1 MSMLW
6 GTRFLV
12 LFVSCLWSFQEKDAS
27 AEEPGSSADPMSREI
42 DRLRGLGYIEVTD
55 EPVDAEILSEELDMS
70 RGAGGTPYSRIS
82 VSGFRS

>member
-1 MSMLW
+1 VSAVLKMRLEIPIRW
-6 GTRFLV
+6 GILPNITWV
-12 LFVSCLWSFQEKDAS
+12 YAWLF
-27 AEEPGSSADPMSREI
+27 
-42 DRLRGLGYIEVTD
+42 YTD